1 VSKQFEI
8 DEAARQ
14 LSRDKAQVVLT
25 ESAKELEK
33 ETATTPGEFPLTP
46 KNKGELAPPPDP
58 DSSSSDS
65 DSDSNNNMSEAGPAD
80 PPAPPPD
87 PVLQRTTRFAAK
99 QHQPLTSS
107 GEGDDLKEEAFETW
121 YTLDQLYLNLTG
133 VTPNAPGS
141 GTYWILYT
149 TKRALKASDQAFR
162 EFGDDITRDQLVGLL
177 RDLFVSTRQK
187 DNLFEKFNT
196 VQQVTKEGKV
206 RRITEVIVDLKMY
219 QNQLSEE
226 VITDDIFGQRLYNS
240 MHSKLRQQAELIY
253 DEDDTCKQLIKD
265 VERINA
271 VLRNTGV
278 YKSEKWDYSSSNSK
292 PKNRHKSKGK
302 SAKEYNKQDR
312 DDRKAGKPVTPAAER
327 AICPKNVLLRS
338 MTRKATERRSRRKQD

>member
-1 VSKQFEI
+1 MRDKGRREQKKASKQFEI

-14 LSRDKAQVVLT
+14 LSRDEAQVVLT
-25 ESAKELEK
+25 VSAKELEK
-33 ETATTPGEFPLTP
+33 ETATRPGEFPSTP
-46 KNKGELAPPPDP
+46 KKKREPALPPDP

-65 DSDSNNNMSEAGPAD
+65 DSDSNDNMSEAGPAD

-87 PVLQRTTRFAAK
+87 PVLERTTRLAAK
-99 QHQPLTSS
+99 LHQPPTFS

-121 YTLDQLYLNLTG
+121 YTSVRLYLNLTG

-149 TKRALKASDQAFR
+149 TKRALKASHQAFR
-162 EFGDDITRDQLVGLL
+162 EFGDDITRDQLVGHL

-187 DNLFEKFNT
+187 DNLFEKFNA

-226 VITDDIFGQRLYNS
+226 VITDYIFRQRLYNS
-240 MHSKLRQQAELIY
+240 MHLMLRQ
-253 DEDDTCKQLIKD
+253 
-265 VERINA
+265 
-271 VLRNTGV
+271 
-278 YKSEKWDYSSSNSK
+278 
-292 PKNRHKSKGK
+292 
-302 SAKEYNKQDR
+302 
-312 DDRKAGKPVTPAAER
+312 
-327 AICPKNVLLRS
+327 
-338 MTRKATERRSRRKQD
+338 